1 MNEVWVTIGSIIG
14 TLGGWEAVK
23 YILNRKSNKVIAEA
37 NAFAIQRS
45 ALLEDYQRVQG
56 EVDVLKQKVDELYTK
71 LHTLEN
77 ERLDLIRENNEL
89 RLKLKD
95 AEKHVCLQPDD
106 KCLRRLSPDVKCR
119 LVGLLR
125 GNYTQDH
132 PDVIMTEDDM
142 KKSNQENN

>member
-1 MNEVWVTIGSIIG
+1 M
-14 TLGGWEAVK
+14 GGWEAVK